1 MDNFIKALNNLMI
14 AEGGYVFN
22 PKDPGG
28 ETYKGISKKYNKN
41 WSGWQ
46 LIDPIVE
53 YLSSRFFGKELQA
66 KIDEQLKTNI
76 ELIERV
82 REFYYNNYWFKF
94 SGDKLPYE
102 VAEEM
107 LEQSVL
113 LGTWKT
119 AGKNLQKALN
129 LLNRNGKLFD
139 DLKVDGLIGR
149 KSLEAVGK
157 IKPKRLVKVL
167 NGIQFCRLKKAMEEN
182 PEKEIFVGWFDRI

>member
-1 MDNFIKALNNLMI
+1 MSNFTKALNNLMV

-28 ETYKGISKKYNKN
+28 ETYKGISRKYHKN

-46 LIDPIVE
+46 QIDPIVD
-53 YLSSRFFGKELQA
+53 YLSYRFYGAELQS
-66 KIDEQLKTNI
+66 KINDQLKANS
-76 ELIERV
+76 ELNKKV
-82 REFYYNNYWFKF
+82 KEFYYNNYWDKF
-94 SGDKLPYE
+94 NGDKLPYE

-129 LLNRNGKLFD
+129 LLNRNGKIFK

-149 KSLEAVGK
+149 KSLDAVNK